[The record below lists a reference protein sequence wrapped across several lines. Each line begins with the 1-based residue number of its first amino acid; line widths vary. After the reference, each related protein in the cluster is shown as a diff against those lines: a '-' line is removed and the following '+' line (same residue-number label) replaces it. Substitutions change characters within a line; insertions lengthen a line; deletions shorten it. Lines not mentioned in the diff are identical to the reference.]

1 MPAYRK
7 TSQFSAEQNGM
18 IRTRALDVLA
28 NSVEALSIKDIQM
41 RDMVICGYTTQKMAR
56 ELNQLVEMGLVR
68 KAQSKQRK
76 CMVYMAVSVMN
87 ELGYEY
93 VD

>member
-18 IRTRALDVLA
+18 IRTRALDALA
-28 NSVEALSIKDIQM
+28 NSTEALSIKDIQVK
-41 RDMVICGYTTQKMAR
+41 DLLLCGYTTQKMAR

-87 ELGYEY
+87 EMGYEY